1 MFLIQTTGVRCM
13 TFNPDGKTLLCGL
26 QESLKVCFYITFSF
40 CDNGISRRSLAFAS
54 FCIMQYFL

>member
-1 MFLIQTTGVRCM
+1 M